1 MVKHAHAHT
10 VMIRL
15 RQRSYGE
22 SSLLI
27 CDDGRG
33 FQRRSTQAEHLGLAS
48 MHERMEAI
56 GGRIRVRTS
65 PGRGVAIRATYAQH
79 SAIPT
84 EQEKQQEAIR

>member
-1 MVKHAHAHT
+1 
-10 VMIRL
+10 
-15 RQRSYGE
+15 
-22 SSLLI
+22 
-27 CDDGRG
+27 
-33 FQRRSTQAEHLGLAS
+33 

-84 EQEKQQEAIR
+84 EQEEPQEAIR